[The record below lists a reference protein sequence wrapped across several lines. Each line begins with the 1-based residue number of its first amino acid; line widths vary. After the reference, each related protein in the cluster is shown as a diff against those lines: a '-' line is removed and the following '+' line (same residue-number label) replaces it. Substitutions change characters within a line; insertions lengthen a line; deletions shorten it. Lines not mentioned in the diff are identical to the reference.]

1 MNNIFNVLYEN
12 LVVSQNKQEKYTNTN
27 QQPYLVYRPRDKVYL
42 DSKNIISAR
51 PVKKLDNKFYSP
63 Y

>member
-1 MNNIFNVLYEN
+1 M
-12 LVVSQNKQEKYTNTN
+12 SQSKQEKHTNAN
-27 QQPYLVYRPRDKVYL
+27 QQSYPVYRPRDKVYL

-51 PVKKLDNKFYSP
+51 PVKKLDNKFYSL